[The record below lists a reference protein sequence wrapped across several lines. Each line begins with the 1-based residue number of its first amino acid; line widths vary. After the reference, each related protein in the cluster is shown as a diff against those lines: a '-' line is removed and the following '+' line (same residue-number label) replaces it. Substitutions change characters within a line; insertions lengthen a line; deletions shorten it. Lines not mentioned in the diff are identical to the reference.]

1 MSTILSGD
9 SQFDHERF
17 TFFNQL
23 QLLQNSSQV
32 YSIAPVRSSQGTY
45 DRLVIL
51 GPQDKLKRATI
62 QADVFLH
69 SQRQYMDMAMKT
81 TSSSKQSAAPSGF
94 SIVREVWV
102 DQSLVGLVVGSQGSQ
117 IKRIQDQFGVQINIE
132 KTSSQGDKRKITIC
146 GKDERDVED
155 AVEEVNLERVF
166 IPFDNSL
173 IDYVYGYKMKN
184 LDFFHEKSGVVQL
197 DISKNPQTG
206 FEELVAIGTQ
216 KSIEDLRTIV

>member
-1 MSTILSGD
+1 M
-9 SQFDHERF
+9 
-17 TFFNQL
+17 
-23 QLLQNSSQV
+23 
-32 YSIAPVRSSQGTY
+32 
-45 DRLVIL
+45 
-51 GPQDKLKRATI
+51 
-62 QADVFLH
+62 
-69 SQRQYMDMAMKT
+69 
-81 TSSSKQSAAPSGF
+81 
-94 SIVREVWV
+94 REVWV

-132 KTSSQGDKRKITIC
+132 KTSSQGDKRKITIY

-216 KSIEDLRTIV
+216 KSIEDLRTIVQTHINLYDRYQEQDSQRKNLQQ

>member
-1 MSTILSGD
+1 M
-9 SQFDHERF
+9 
-17 TFFNQL
+17 
-23 QLLQNSSQV
+23 
-32 YSIAPVRSSQGTY
+32 
-45 DRLVIL
+45 IL

-81 TSSSKQSAAPSGF
+81 TGSKQSGAPSGF

-117 IKRIQDQFGVQINIE
+117 IKLIQDQFGVQINIE
-132 KTSSQGDKRKITIC
+132 KTSSQGDKRKITIY

-166 IPFDNSL
+166 IPFENSL
-173 IDYVYGYKMKN
+173 IEYVYGYKMKN

-206 FEELVAIGTQ
+206 FEELVAIGT
-216 KSIEDLRTIV
+216 